1 VNDVHFR
8 KRHILIISGDPRSL
22 AVIKMDLMGH
32 FEISIAATSETAKT
46 TLEMNEIAAIV
57 IYIIGESRDMAFT
70 VFTDVFELAKI
81 KNIPIIFL
89 AEKGNDDDETTAFA
103 MGAVDYS
110 TRRHG
115 TVKAL
120 ISRINLRIHASKH
133 ESQFLGSENPSLPR
147 GSALESFLIN
157 KTILIAEDIEI
168 NRMIIGEMLSGIEG
182 LVPDFAVNGKEAVEK
197 FSQKPDLYTCIFMD
211 IQRPEMDGLQATR
224 VIRSL
229 DRENSQKIPIIAMT
243 AGTSEEEIKRCLEAG
258 MNDFLEKPVVYEKML
273 DVAAA
278 HCL

>member
-1 VNDVHFR
+1 MSDVHFK

-22 AVIKMDLMGH
+22 AVIKMDLMDH
-32 FEISIAATSETAKT
+32 FDISISATSETAKT
-46 TLEMNEIAAIV
+46 TLEMNEISAIV
-57 IYIIGESRDMAFT
+57 IYIIGDSRDKAFS
-70 VFTDVFELAKI
+70 VFGDIFELARI

-133 ESQFLGSENPSLPR
+133 ESQFLGGSPSMSR
-147 GSALESFLIN
+147 GAALESFLLN
-157 KTILIAEDIEI
+157 KTIMIAEDVEI
-168 NRMIIGEMLSGIEG
+168 NRMIVGEMLSGIEG
-182 LVPDFAVNGKEAVEK
+182 LNLDFAVNGREAVEK
-197 FSQKPDLYTCIFMD
+197 FSKNPDLYTCIFMD
-211 IQRPEMDGLQATR
+211 IQMPEMDGLQATR
-224 VIRSL
+224 AIRSM
-229 DRENSQKIPIIAMT
+229 DCENAQKIPIIAMT
-243 AGTSEEEIKRCLEAG
+243 AGTSEDEIEMCHKAG
-258 MNDFLEKPVVYEKML
+258 MHDFLEKPVVYEKLL